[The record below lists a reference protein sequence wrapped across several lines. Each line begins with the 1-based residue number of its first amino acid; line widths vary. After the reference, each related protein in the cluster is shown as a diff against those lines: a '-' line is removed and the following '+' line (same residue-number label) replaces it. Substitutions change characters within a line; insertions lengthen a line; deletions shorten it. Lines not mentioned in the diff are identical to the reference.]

1 MKLAS
6 LKKHI
11 CLLFCLLI
19 GLLMAACGGGDGDN
33 SSGQVGTVSL
43 SLTDNSALY
52 NSVVLS
58 IEKVG
63 VVTNKSATTYYNSAT
78 ISELP
83 LTIDVLDLPG
93 SATQFLGDI
102 EVPLPDDGSEVCINQ
117 IRLVLAKDGNYVIE
131 KGDPNLTRHDLKTPS
146 GQQSGEKILVKD
158 ETFCISSE
166 DDAVNVTLEFDP
178 DTAIISKENSA
189 NPYQLKPTSLRIIQG
204 SFFTAPESFI
214 DGLVTVP
221 IYNSVDGCG
230 LFPTTPVVTVAAYNS
245 AVLTTRT
252 VTLADGPFK
261 ENGSCFYSGAFK
273 LLLPDQ
279 GTYDLSATWDNFSAE
294 MPSVAYNSSVLLELT
309 KQ

>member
-19 GLLMAACGGGDGDN
+19 GLLMAACGGGGGDD

-43 SLTDNSALY
+43 SLTDKSTLY

-58 IEKVG
+58 IENVG
-63 VVTNKSATTYYNSAT
+63 VVTNKSATTYYNSAY

-102 EVPLPDDGSEVCINQ
+102 DVPLPDDGSEVCINQ

-131 KGDPNLTRHDLKTPS
+131 KGDQNLTRHDLKTPS
-146 GQQSGEKILVKD
+146 GQQSGEKLLVKD
-158 ETFCISSE
+158 ETFCISNE
-166 DDAVNVTLEFDP
+166 NDAVNVTIEFDP
-178 DTAIISKENSA
+178 DTAIIANANSA
-189 NPYQLKPTSLRIIQG
+189 NPYQFKPTSMRIIQG
-204 SFFTAPESFI
+204 NFFTAPGSFI
-214 DGLVTVP
+214 DGLVKVP
-221 IYNSVDGCG
+221 TYNSAVGCE

-252 VTLADGPFK
+252 VALADGPFK

-279 GTYDLSATWDNFSAE
+279 RTYSLSATWDTFSAE
-294 MPSVAYNSSVLLELT
+294 KPSVEHNSTVLLELT
-309 KQ
+309 EQ